1 MQTSEQRSAD
11 RIERLSHSVTIAA
24 KLKPLVDDPDVA
36 AHLDAI
42 EKAMVEDLIKAT
54 DTAQQ
59 GTIASEIRAWRKVRA
74 AIAMLAHGGKHS
86 SLKMEQMTKGQTNAY

>member
-24 KLKPLVDDPDVA
+24 KLKPLVDDPDVK

-42 EKAMVEDLIKAT
+42 ERAMVETLITAT
-54 DTAQQ
+54 DPARQSI
-59 GTIASEIRAWRKVRA
+59 IAAEIRAWRKVRA
-74 AIAMLAHGGKHS
+74 SIAALAHGGKHS
-86 SLKMEQMTKGQTNAY
+86 ELKLQQMTKETTDGH

>member
-24 KLKPLVDDPDVA
+24 KLRPLVDDPDVK

-42 EKAMVEDLIKAT
+42 ERAMVETLINAT
-54 DTAQQ
+54 DPARQA
-59 GTIASEIRAWRKVRA
+59 TIAAEIRAWRKVRA
-74 AIAMLAHGGKHS
+74 SIAALAYAGKHS
-86 SLKMEQMTKGQTNAY
+86 EQKMMQMTKDATHGD